1 MLRGALGGSVAACDP
16 DVVDDMLLCLVDA
29 LCLRS
34 IDPVLAGRGPD
45 TPVGTRPATLFRAS
59 VIPVFMSSAGLFL
72 SSMLRSVVESESKL
86 KSLDA
91 VAILLCRSSKLGEG
105 RKS

>member
-1 MLRGALGGSVAACDP
+1 MLSGALGGSIAPCVP
-16 DVVDDMLLCLVDA
+16 DVVDDMLLCLVAA
-29 LCLRS
+29 LCLRR

-45 TPVGTRPATLFRAS
+45 RPVGPRPATLLRAS
-59 VIPVFMSSAGLFL
+59 VIPVFMSSAGLFPPCII
-72 SSMLRSVVESESKL
+72 RSVVESESKL

-91 VAILLCRSSKLGEG
+91 IAMLLCRSSKLGEG